1 MKKWSYCP
9 ICGNAII
16 KKESALFCHRCG
28 WHFYNNPLPAVAGF
42 VMNEKEEILLVKRG
56 VNPEMGRWALPSGFV
71 EQGETPEQAVI
82 RELKEETGLNG
93 ICKNLIG
100 VYVEQTK
107 IYGEII
113 LLGYDI
119 EPTGGKLKGGSD
131 TTEVRFFPSR
141 LLPNIPFLSHRAIIN
156 KGIHKQPAHPIY
168 VETLKSKITEATITN
183 TVRFYKGSMGIDAK
197 IMKEANIKAG
207 EKVHVLN
214 YDNGERFETY
224 VIAEKAGSKKFTL
237 YGPASLKGKKGQRL
251 CILSYVYIP
260 QNQLELLKPRIV
272 LLDTKNQI
280 KKIKEG

>member
-1 MKKWSYCP
+1 MKKWTYCP
-9 ICGNAII
+9 SCKANLL
-16 KKESALFCHRCG
+16 KKESTFVCPKCG
-28 WHFYNNPLPAVAGF
+28 WRFYNNPLPAVAGF
-42 VMNEKEEILLVKRG
+42 VMNEKGEILLVKRG
-56 VNPEMGRWALPSGFV
+56 VNPEIGKWALPSGFV

-93 ICKNLIG
+93 ILKHLIG
-100 VYVEQTK
+100 VYVEHTK

-119 EPTGGKLKGGSD
+119 ELTGGKFKPGSD
-131 TTEVRFFPSR
+131 TTEVRFFPPD
-141 LLPNIPFLSHRAIIN
+141 LLPKIPFLSHRAIIN
-156 KGIHKQPAHPIY
+156 QGIHKQPAHPIY
-168 VETLKSKITEATITN
+168 VETLKSKITEAIITN
-183 TVRFYKGSMGIDAK
+183 TVHFYKGSMGIDAK

-260 QNQLELLKPRIV
+260 QNQLALLKPRIV
-272 LLDTKNQI
+272 LLDTRNQI